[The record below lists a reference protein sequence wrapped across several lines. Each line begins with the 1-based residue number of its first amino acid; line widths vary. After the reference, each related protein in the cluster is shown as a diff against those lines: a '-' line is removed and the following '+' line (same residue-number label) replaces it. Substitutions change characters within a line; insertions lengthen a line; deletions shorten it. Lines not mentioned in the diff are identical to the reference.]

1 MSSWFSF
8 AKKYLWHEEKTPFH
22 LSPSQMSKLQ
32 ACNELKL
39 FAIFEGIIAG
49 MMVFGIYSHFHLTG
63 ETNLFPGLIYCL
75 FQLLALFILVK
86 HKHFIAGIF
95 CVSPPLVI
103 FGMILWFG
111 FHPNNG
117 SFEKIIL
124 SAFLAFWFF
133 YSIRIFEISR
143 CFQSLK
149 NESASSSPSPV
160 HQYK

>member
-22 LSPSQMSKLQ
+22 LPPSQLTKLQ
-32 ACNELKL
+32 ASNELKL

-49 MMVFGIYSHFHLTG
+49 MMVFGIYSHFHATG
-63 ETNLFPGLIYCL
+63 ETNLFPSLIYCL
-75 FQLLALFILVK
+75 FLLFALFLLVK

-95 CVSPPLVI
+95 CVTPPLVI

-124 SAFLAFWFF
+124 SAFLVFWFL

-143 CFQSLK
+143 CFRSLK
-149 NESASSSPSPV
+149 NESTSCPPSLV
-160 HQYK
+160 N